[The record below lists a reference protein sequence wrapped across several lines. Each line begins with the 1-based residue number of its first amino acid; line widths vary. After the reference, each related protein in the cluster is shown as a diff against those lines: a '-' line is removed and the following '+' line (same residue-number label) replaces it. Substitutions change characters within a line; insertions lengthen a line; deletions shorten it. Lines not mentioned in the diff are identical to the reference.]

1 MLHSV
6 TRAIETEVVDGTPA
20 VRADERRVQHHPRWM
35 NLWVTVKIWLTTLD
49 AGHRVT
55 ALDIEFARFLDRE
68 YEKAKHAS

>member
-1 MLHSV
+1 VNLVAEH
-6 TRAIETEVVDGTPA
+6 AK
-20 VRADERRVQHHPRWM
+20 RVQHHPRWM

-68 YEKAKHAS
+68 NEKAKHAS